1 METLWQT
8 LAVLGNYAL
17 GILLLLLCFELFTGV
32 LTGAVSRYL
41 FKKYPDTFPLYK
53 PLLRWIRRK
62 NPN

>member
-1 METLWQT
+1 MEMLWHA

-17 GILLLLLCFELFTGV
+17 GILLLLFCLELFTGV
-32 LTGAVSRYL
+32 ITGAVLHYL

-62 NPN
+62 PRP